1 MEVSGFTFIKNGLN
15 LGYPIKESIQSIE
28 PLCDEIII
36 NIGFDDPEL
45 KKDDGTE
52 EYLKTHF
59 SGPKYK
65 FVKSW
70 WDPALR
76 VGGKILAEQT
86 NIALS
91 HCQGDLCQYIQG
103 DEALHEKDVPT
114 IKRGYE
120 ELMARDDL
128 QGLIFKYLHFYG
140 NVDVY
145 KYTRNIYRREVRT
158 IKNGLGIQSWK
169 DAQGFRFSNE
179 TKLNAKMIDATV
191 YHYGWARKET
201 IMKEKVKEMDKLYR
215 LGEIGSKT
223 PFAFERIYGLHPF
236 KGTHPKVVEQWVKE
250 NKNDIDL
257 LKLKPNYKLKNINH
271 FLCDLVEGL
280 TNYRIGEYKNYK
292 MKK

>member
-1 MEVSGFTFIKNGLN
+1 MKVSGFTFIKNGLN
-15 LGYPIKESIQSIE
+15 LGYPIRESIQSID
-28 PLCDEIII
+28 PLCDEIVI
-36 NIGFDDPEL
+36 NVGFDDPEL
-45 KKDDGTE
+45 KKDDVTE
-52 EYLKTHF
+52 EYLKKSFT
-59 SGPKYK
+59 GPKYK

-70 WDPALR
+70 WDPSLR

-103 DEALHEKDVPT
+103 DEALHEKDYPE
-114 IKRGYE
+114 IKRGYD
-120 ELMARDDL
+120 ELMAREDL
-128 QGLIFKYLHFYG
+128 HGLIFKYLHFYG

-145 KYTRNIYRREVRT
+145 KYTRKIYRREVRA
-158 IKNGLGIQSWK
+158 IKNGQGIQSWK

-201 IMKEKVKEMDKLYR
+201 VMKEKVKEMDKLYR
-215 LGEIGSKT
+215 QGEVGSET
-223 PFAFERIYGLHPF
+223 PFAYERIYGLHPF
-236 KGTHPKVVEQWVKE
+236 RGTHPKVVEQWVRE

-257 LKLKPNYKLKNINH
+257 LKLKPSYKLKNINH
-271 FLCDLVEGL
+271 FLCDLVENL
-280 TNYRIGEYKNYK
+280 TDYRVGEYKNYK